1 MARSNSQINVAIA
14 LDTAPLEAG
23 QRRAIKQFDKIGSVG
38 QRASGSLKTLGK
50 GIATVGAL
58 SGVMAGTVGVASAK
72 MIELASD
79 SEESANA
86 FGVTFR
92 EASDELNSF
101 VDEFSTK
108 AGFTTAELQELLSF
122 TGGVVKGM
130 GASSEASAEFSKE
143 VAKLS
148 GDIGSL
154 RNRDPEQVLR
164 AITSALTGERE
175 QLKGLGVV
183 LKQVDVDQRAL
194 TMTNK
199 NAVSEL
205 TSMEKAQATLTL
217 IQEASSD
224 AIGDLDRTSDG
235 FANTQ
240 RRLKAELRET
250 ATQMGEA
257 LMPTVNELLP
267 VISDLAEKV
276 LPVLVEKFENG
287 VKAVKEFSD
296 QFGDQ
301 IMERL
306 KRSFQMFKDISTIF
320 AEVISR
326 IFEFISNNKI
336 LKKLFGELDNAGQG
350 FADRLHEIAEG
361 IRAENEAEKK
371 ANRRREER
379 QAQYKNSTEATEDL
393 TDATDDLTDSIEDNT
408 DSVDDQSEEL
418 QYGAVEFDKYTKS
431 IKSALSSI
439 KTLTGLQERGKQ
451 EQEDLDRATAEL
463 EESNIQV
470 AKAQQELANAQAEV
484 TRLQADGTEITA
496 EEELAILK
504 LKESIQELTD
514 AQDGSREKELELILA
529 KEQLIELEA
538 EATAQSDAY
547 HEAVKSVTDAEEDL
561 AKAVEDQK
569 KAREE
574 QIQAKKDLA
583 KATEV
588 TAEALLTE
596 ALAVKELEKA
606 FGSFEGETFKQTLEE
621 IAKLT
626 GKKISEIEEAFKNA
640 GLTETSFNVPD
651 SSNNVG
657 SDTVE
662 APTFEET
669 AQETNNQGG
678 NQGGSVQPVKIYTT
692 LNIGSEKFE
701 TVTQDALISLQK
713 QGKKVLL

>member
-276 LPVLVEKFENG
+276 LPVLVEKFQNG

-326 IFEFISNNKI
+326 IF
-336 LKKLFGELDNAGQG
+336 
-350 FADRLHEIAEG
+350 
-361 IRAENEAEKK
+361 
-371 ANRRREER
+371 
-379 QAQYKNSTEATEDL
+379 
-393 TDATDDLTDSIEDNT
+393 
-408 DSVDDQSEEL
+408 
-418 QYGAVEFDKYTKS
+418 
-431 IKSALSSI
+431 
-439 KTLTGLQERGKQ
+439 
-451 EQEDLDRATAEL
+451 
-463 EESNIQV
+463 
-470 AKAQQELANAQAEV
+470 
-484 TRLQADGTEITA
+484 
-496 EEELAILK
+496 
-504 LKESIQELTD
+504 
-514 AQDGSREKELELILA
+514 
-529 KEQLIELEA
+529 
-538 EATAQSDAY
+538 
-547 HEAVKSVTDAEEDL
+547 
-561 AKAVEDQK
+561 
-569 KAREE
+569 
-574 QIQAKKDLA
+574 
-583 KATEV
+583 
-588 TAEALLTE
+588 
-596 ALAVKELEKA
+596 
-606 FGSFEGETFKQTLEE
+606 
-621 IAKLT
+621 
-626 GKKISEIEEAFKNA
+626 
-640 GLTETSFNVPD
+640 
-651 SSNNVG
+651 
-657 SDTVE
+657 
-662 APTFEET
+662 
-669 AQETNNQGG
+669 
-678 NQGGSVQPVKIYTT
+678 
-692 LNIGSEKFE
+692 
-701 TVTQDALISLQK
+701 
-713 QGKKVLL
+713 

>member
-276 LPVLVEKFENG
+276 LPVLVEKFQNG

>member
-58 SGVMAGTVGVASAK
+58 SGVMAGSVGVASAK

-276 LPVLVEKFENG
+276 LPVLVEKFQNG